1 MRQQLEALR
10 RRNVDLY
17 SSAITWIALGET
29 GEMRKI
35 GLTEQHIPYLLQ
47 LPLAEVIA
55 LADGG
60 HDLRTYL
67 RLLSGKSIDKAL
79 RTALIQHG
87 APRELIIQLFGIST
101 RHYAAERERLGVA
114 AYGRPGTRVL
124 DTATEH
130 RIWRLWVLLANP
142 LDPFRLR
149 RADHWQLIALEIPR
163 RLRSAWSLIQRWAR
177 ETDARTAFAGD
188 RARLTPNSQ
197 RQAEQDLRV
206 KHGLPAID
214 DDTDS
219 FEWASAREDSGSR
232 NGLIPHSMAQGM
244 RESLTA

>member
-1 MRQQLEALR
+1 
-10 RRNVDLY
+10 
-17 SSAITWIALGET
+17 
-29 GEMRKI
+29 MRKI

-55 LADGG
+55 LADAG

-67 RLLSGKSIDKAL
+67 RLLTGKSLDKAL
-79 RTALIQHG
+79 RTKLIQHG

-101 RHYAAERERLGVA
+101 RHYAAERVRLGVA

-130 RIWRLWVLLANP
+130 RVWRLWVLLANP
-142 LDPFRLR
+142 MDPFRLR
-149 RADHWQLIALEIPR
+149 RADHWQLIALEVPQ

-177 ETDARTAFAGD
+177 ETEARTAFAGD

-197 RQAEQDLRV
+197 RQGEQELRV
-206 KHGLPAID
+206 KHGLPVTED
-214 DDTDS
+214 DADWT
-219 FEWASAREDSGSR
+219 ERVSARDDGGPR
-232 NGLIPHSMAQGM
+232 NGLIPRSAPQGM
-244 RESLTA
+244 RESLAA